1 MMKKR
6 LLLAVLGLSLVATS
20 ANAFAMSQQD
30 ARNTASGYVPADAKY
45 TYVAEDKDSFDV
57 FFRSADKTY
66 EVDIDK
72 RLGKVSDVSIDTLN
86 VPLSTAVNIS
96 ADDAK
101 AAVLKLYPNAKVT
114 KVKLDRDSYKTSYDV
129 KFVVDGVRGD
139 ADVLAANGVVLE
151 VDLDYKK

>member
-1 MMKKR
+1 MKKR
-6 LLLAVLGLSLVATS
+6 LLALTLGISLVATS
-20 ANAFAMSQQD
+20 AVAFAMSQQD
-30 ARNTASGYVPADAKY
+30 ARNMANGYVPADAKY
-45 TYVAEDKDSFDV
+45 SFVSEDEDSFDV
-57 FFRSADKTY
+57 FYRSASNIY
-66 EVDIDK
+66 EVDVDK
-72 RLGKVSDVSIDTLN
+72 RLGKVTDVSIDTLN

-129 KFVVDGVRGD
+129 KFIVDGVRGD

-151 VDLDYKK
+151 VDLNYKR

>member
-1 MMKKR
+1 MKKR
-6 LLLAVLGLSLVATS
+6 LLATVLGLSLVATS
-20 ANAFAMSQQD
+20 AVAFAMSQQD
-30 ARNTASGYVPADAKY
+30 ARNLANGYVPADAQY
-45 TYVAEDKDSFDV
+45 SYVA
-57 FFRSADKTY
+57 
-66 EVDIDK
+66 
-72 RLGKVSDVSIDTLN
+72 DVSIDTLN

>member
-1 MMKKR
+1 MKKR
-6 LLLAVLGLSLVATS
+6 LLALTLGISLVATS
-20 ANAFAMSQQD
+20 AVAFAMSQQD
-30 ARNTASGYVPADAKY
+30 ARNMANGYVPADVQY
-45 TYVAEDKDSFDV
+45 SYIAEDEDSFDV
-57 FFRSADKTY
+57 VYRSADKEY
-66 EVDIDK
+66 EVDVDK
-72 RLGKVSDVSIDTLN
+72 RLGKVTDVSIDTLN

-129 KFVVDGVRGD
+129 NFIVDGVRGD

-151 VDLDYKK
+151 VDLNYKR

>member
-101 AAVLKLYPNAKVT
+101 AAVLKLYPNANVT
-114 KVKLDRDSYKTSYDV
+114 SVKLDRDSYKTSYDV
-129 KFVVDGVRGD
+129 KFVVDSVRGD

-151 VDLDYKK
+151 VDLDYK

>member
-20 ANAFAMSQQD
+20 ASAFAMSQQD
-30 ARNTASGYVPADAKY
+30 ARNTANGYVPADAKY
-45 TYVAEDKDSFDV
+45 TYVSEDEDSFDV
-57 FFRSADKTY
+57 FFRSADKAY
-66 EVDIDK
+66 EVDVNK
-72 RLGKVSDVSIDTLN
+72 LPGRVTDVSIDTLN
-86 VPLSTAVNIS
+86 AALSTAVNIS

-101 AAVLKLYPNAKVT
+101 AAVLKLYPNAKVM
-114 KVKLDRDSYKTSYDV
+114 KVNLDRDSYKTSYDV

-151 VDLDYKK
+151 VDLDYK